1 MSNAEGNTSGPF
13 HRGRIADLPL
23 MRTLLTIRQN
33 YLQSSFCKEKNFRF
47 ISKNSS
53 SGSTKFKYTL
63 PWNVSRMITKA
74 FLIRT
79 RIIKFTKCHHEKVM
93 SKKVQMKH
101 TIPQIFLN
109 YRKQRNILFKL
120 MLNITLTIK
129 VTDTFNSYFESV
141 VE

>member
-1 MSNAEGNTSGPF
+1 MT
-13 HRGRIADLPL
+13 
-23 MRTLLTIRQN
+23 
-33 YLQSSFCKEKNFRF
+33 
-47 ISKNSS
+47 KNSFVAEL
-53 SGSTKFKYTL
+53 TFKYIL
-63 PWNVSRMITKA
+63 PWNISQMITKA

-79 RIIKFTKCHHEKVM
+79 RIIKFTNCHHEKVM

-129 VTDTFNSYFESV
+129 VTDTFNSYFELV